1 VPREISH
8 HPRPEG
14 HVPIPAAAIGG
25 LSVTLAAGLALLG
38 PLARLDQMVATW
50 FSRGG
55 LEKFPKHLPGW
66 SIWLMTAVFA
76 FGLAYAMLNTPGTWR
91 RVLLWITALTLI
103 ASWAPV
109 LSLAAHAPEITAA
122 WVATLW
128 SGVCAL
134 VYTTHHR
141 MPCDPSPTL
150 PHDPR

>member
-1 VPREISH
+1 
-8 HPRPEG
+8 
-14 HVPIPAAAIGG
+14 
-25 LSVTLAAGLALLG
+25 
-38 PLARLDQMVATW
+38 M
-50 FSRGG
+50 
-55 LEKFPKHLPGW
+55 EKFPKHLPGW

-91 RVLLWITALTLI
+91 RVMLWITALTLV
-103 ASWAPV
+103 AAWAPV

-141 MPCDPSPTL
+141 MPCDPSPIL